1 MELKLIIVNYFT
13 NLFYLY
19 HLFLKMINSRYILF
33 GLGYVIKT
41 KIFRKEIPF
50 FGGLVINEKCNLN
63 CCHCRVKNREGVKD
77 LTFRE
82 VEKGL
87 GVLYKMGIRS
97 VFIEGGEPFLWKEND
112 KTLNDIVLLA
122 KKIGFKLV
130 SIYTNGTFP
139 ITISADLVF
148 VSIDGLKENNN
159 KLRGGGRNIYDSV
172 MKNITESNHE
182 KIIINYT
189 INEQNKDDIEEFCKG
204 ILKIKQIKGVFF
216 YFHTPYYGKDNLYL
230 EFDEKKKI
238 IEKIITLKKK
248 RYSILNSY
256 SGLKSVY
263 KNSWKRPTK
272 LCYVYASNELYQ
284 CCRSFGNIYA
294 CENCGYLAYPEI
306 INVIRLNPES
316 IINALNY
323 LIKN

>member
-1 MELKLIIVNYFT
+1 
-13 NLFYLY
+13 
-19 HLFLKMINSRYILF
+19 
-33 GLGYVIKT
+33 
-41 KIFRKEIPF
+41 
-50 FGGLVINEKCNLN
+50 
-63 CCHCRVKNREGVKD
+63 
-77 LTFRE
+77 
-82 VEKGL
+82 
-87 GVLYKMGIRS
+87 MGIRS

-248 RYSILNSY
+248 RYSILHSY
-256 SGLKSVY
+256 SGLK
-263 KNSWKRPTK
+263 
-272 LCYVYASNELYQ
+272 
-284 CCRSFGNIYA
+284 
-294 CENCGYLAYPEI
+294 
-306 INVIRLNPES
+306 
-316 IINALNY
+316 
-323 LIKN
+323 